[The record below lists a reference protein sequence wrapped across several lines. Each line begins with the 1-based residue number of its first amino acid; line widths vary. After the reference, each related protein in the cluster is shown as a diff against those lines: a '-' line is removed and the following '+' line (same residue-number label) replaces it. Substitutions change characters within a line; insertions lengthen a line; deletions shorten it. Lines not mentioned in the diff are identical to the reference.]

1 MPRLLPLVLLL
12 AICLLF
18 NADTYGFTASQTQG
32 AHDEEALGTVHF
44 PTSCSAEVQP
54 QFNRAIAL
62 LHSFW
67 FQAAIDAFE
76 EVLEV
81 DSSCGISY
89 WGIALAN
96 WGNPVGSGANQN
108 GSRPTAQL
116 QAGLDAIHQA
126 RATGANSERERDYIE
141 ALANL
146 YENYDTTHHA
156 TKRDFIQLYHNSHQ
170 KPRGGTLF
178 S

>member
-1 MPRLLPLVLLL
+1 MPRRLPLVLLFTV
-12 AICLLF
+12 CLFF
-18 NADTYGFTASQTQG
+18 NANTYGFTASQ
-32 AHDEEALGTVHF
+32 AHGVHGEESLGTVHF

-89 WGIALAN
+89 WGIALAT
-96 WGNPVGSGANQN
+96 WGNPIGSGANQN

-116 QAGLDAIHQA
+116 QAGLDAIQQA
-126 RATGANSERERDYIE
+126 RATGVNSERERDYIE

-146 YENYDTTHHA
+146 YDDYAEKVDW
-156 TKRDFIQLYHNSHQ
+156 
-170 KPRGGTLF
+170 PRVLDYEKAM
-178 S
+178 